1 MGSEPPVDNLQIR
14 RMNVRVGLCLDQVVF
29 PFLVRPLVALLLVLK
44 SFSPGFNTRES
55 NLPQ

>member
-1 MGSEPPVDNLQIR
+1 
-14 RMNVRVGLCLDQVVF
+14 MNVRVGLCLDQVVF